1 MRHRKTGRKLGMDT
15 PARKAMFRNMVTS
28 LLRHGQ
34 IQTTLP
40 RAKEL
45 RRFADKVISY
55 GKRAPSAEGLEGEA
69 AQNATARRVHLIRQ
83 ARLWVNDADVLHK
96 LFNEI
101 GPGYASRPGGYTRV
115 VKAGTRAGDN
125 ADMAIVQLVE
135 GA

>member
-1 MRHRKTGRKLGMDT
+1 MRHRKAGRKLGMDT

-55 GKRAPSAEGLEGEA
+55 GKRAPGVEGLEGEA
-69 AQNATARRVHLIRQ
+69 AQSAVARRVHLFRQ

-101 GPGYASRPGGYTRV
+101 GPSFANRPGGYTRV
-115 VKAGTRAGDN
+115 VKAGSRPGDN
-125 ADMAIVQLVE
+125 ADMAIVQIVQND
-135 GA
+135 